1 MNIDIGR
8 RRIQEEQ
15 VAAAYPYVAAGGDV
29 HAIVAGTI
37 DGRTAEEGG
46 LHGAVVQQ
54 TAAA

>member
-54 TAAA
+54 TAAV